1 MVPFLL
7 FYSDVWE
14 TGYFLT
20 SLHGLWNLASRREL
34 HTSGPAGAGVGE
46 REYSTVVP
54 WFDACVAGLI

>member
-1 MVPFLL
+1 MGIRLL
-7 FYSDVWE
+7 PYI
-14 TGYFLT
+14 LT
-20 SLHGLWNLASRREL
+20 WIIEPCFEKRL